1 MCKEKRL
8 RTDPLS
14 YTVIT
19 SSRRINALQGST
31 KPICTGIKN
40 TRYICEFSSLVKM

>member
-14 YTVIT
+14 YTVIA

-40 TRYICEFSSLVKM
+40 TRYMCECYSLTKM